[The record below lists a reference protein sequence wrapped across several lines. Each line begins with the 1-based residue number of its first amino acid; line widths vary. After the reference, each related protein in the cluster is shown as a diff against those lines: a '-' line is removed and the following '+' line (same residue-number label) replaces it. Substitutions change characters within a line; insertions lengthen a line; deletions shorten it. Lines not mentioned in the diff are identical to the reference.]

1 MLNEV
6 GIFLF
11 LILKIVFLGVAF
23 IFVINGI
30 DEFFIDLC
38 YFFRETYRKLFKTE
52 HNKCLTEEQLL
63 AKPEQAIAV
72 MIPCWDESA
81 TIQQMLKNTI
91 KTVNYSNYVIFI
103 GTYPNDPA
111 TQQEVDLLREKYG
124 NVERIVTPDDG
135 PTNKADGL
143 NWLYEGILV
152 FEKNYNKKFDI
163 FIIENSEDIIH
174 PLMLKLCNYVIPK
187 LDMIQIPV
195 HPMPRHWTNFTGN
208 HYLDEFAEKHTRDLI
223 VREALTGAVPS
234 AGVGTALSRKTLK
247 TVAAARSHQPFNT
260 NPLTEDYE
268 FGLQL
273 KEFGLKQAFVR
284 QWIWR
289 NKMVKGF
296 FSRIPKQ
303 KQVKEF
309 ISIREFFPNTFHTAI
324 RQKTQHVTDIA
335 LQRKIAMGW
344 HGNLAYR
351 YMLWRDR
358 KTLVT
363 NLVNFFGNFLI
374 VFILGLIIYNVLSKE
389 YNLPPL
395 VDGSSWI
402 TALISACL
410 FFLFWR
416 IIMRIL
422 FVVHTYDWLQGLLSI
437 PRFFWA
443 NTINFIATTNAI
455 VLYTKM
461 RTTSQKAASDKT
473 DQVYPSK
480 DELSAYRR
488 KLGDLLLDRRF
499 LTIEQL
505 NSALEIKAQSK
516 KRLGE
521 ILIDLG
527 YITEDQLI
535 QTLGIQFTV
544 ETQDI
549 DPYSTPLELLDMV
562 PFKSAV
568 AYNVY
573 PLALENNQLIMATN
587 EMLDE
592 KSLRNLEKSVG
603 HYIVLRIAANSDIS
617 FAIRRGYERRFTLME
632 SNFLGKALVENSEIS
647 PEYLTEALRTQRRRH
662 LPLGEIL
669 IRQGVLTVE
678 TLTKANK
685 DFLKQKEVKRMGEFL
700 LAQKHITPKQLN
712 IALVEQ
718 AQNCPLLGEV
728 LIEQGVITPE
738 NLEHFLSVWETN

>member
-6 GIFLF
+6 GIILF

-23 IFVINGI
+23 IFVISGI

-38 YFFRETYRKLFKTE
+38 YFFRETYRKLFITR
-52 HNKCLTEEQLL
+52 HNKRLTEEQLL
-63 AKPEQAIAV
+63 AKPEQAIAI

-81 TIQQMLKNTI
+81 IIRQMLENTI
-91 KTVNYSNYVIFI
+91 KTINYSNYVIFI

-111 TQQEVDLLREKYG
+111 TQREVNLIREKYG
-124 NVERIVTPDDG
+124 NVERIVTPNDG
-135 PTNKADGL
+135 PTNKADCL

-152 FEKNYNKKFDI
+152 FEKDNNKEFEI
-163 FIIENSEDIIH
+163 FIMEDSEDIIH

-195 HPMPRHWTNFTGN
+195 HPVPRHWTNFTGN
-208 HYLDEFAEKHTRDLI
+208 HYLDEFAENHTRDLI

-247 TVAAARSHQPFNT
+247 TVAAARNHQPFNT
-260 NPLTEDYE
+260 NSLTEDYE

-296 FSRIPKQ
+296 FSRTPKQ

-309 ISIREFFPNTFHTAI
+309 ISIREFFPNTLHTAI
-324 RQKTQHVTDIA
+324 RQKTRWVMGIA
-335 LQRKIAMGW
+335 LQGWSTMGW

-363 NLVNFFGNFLI
+363 NLANFTGNFLF

-395 VDGSSWI
+395 VDDSPWS
-402 TALISACL
+402 TALISTCL
-410 FFLFWR
+410 FFLVWR
-416 IIMRIL
+416 ILMRVL
-422 FVVHTYDWLQGLLSI
+422 FVVRTYDWFQGLLSI
-437 PRFFWA
+437 PRLFWA
-443 NTINFIATTNAI
+443 NIINFIATTKAI
-455 VLYTKM
+455 AIYTKL
-461 RTTSQKAASDKT
+461 RATGQKAAWDKT
-473 DQVYPSK
+473 DHVYPSE
-480 DELSAYRR
+480 DELRAYRR

-505 NSALEIKAQSK
+505 DSALEVKNKSS

-521 ILIDLG
+521 VLIDLG

-535 QTLGIQFTV
+535 QALGIQFTV

-568 AYNVY
+568 TYNVY
-573 PLALENNQLIMATN
+573 PLAIENDQLIMATN

-592 KSLRNLEKSVG
+592 KSLRDIEKSVG
-603 HYIVLRIAANSDIS
+603 RYIALRIAAKSDIA
-617 FAIRRGYERRFTLME
+617 FAIRRGYERRFTLKE
-632 SNFLGKALVENSEIS
+632 SNFLGKALVEKSEIS
-647 PEYLTEALRTQRRRH
+647 SEDLSEALRTQRRRY

-669 IRQGVLTVE
+669 IRQGVLTEE
-678 TLTKANK
+678 TFAKANK
-685 DFLKQKEVKRMGEFL
+685 EFLEQKEIKRTGEFL

-718 AQNCPLLGEV
+718 ARNCPLLGEV

-738 NLEHFLSVWETN
+738 NLEHFLSAWETK

>member
-6 GIFLF
+6 GIILF

-23 IFVINGI
+23 IFVISGI

-38 YFFRETYRKLFKTE
+38 YFFRETYRKLFITK
-52 HNKCLTEEQLL
+52 HNKRLTEEQLL

-81 TIQQMLKNTI
+81 IIRQMLENTI
-91 KTVNYSNYVIFI
+91 KTINYSNYVIFI

-111 TQQEVDLLREKYG
+111 TQREVDLIREKYG
-124 NVERIVTPDDG
+124 NVERIVTPNDG
-135 PTNKADGL
+135 PTNKADCL

-152 FEKNYNKKFDI
+152 FEKDNNKKFEI
-163 FIIENSEDIIH
+163 FIMEDSEDIIH

-195 HPMPRHWTNFTGN
+195 HPVPRHWTNFTGN
-208 HYLDEFAEKHTRDLI
+208 HYIDEFAENHTRDLI

-247 TVAAARSHQPFNT
+247 IVAAARNHQPFNT
-260 NPLTEDYE
+260 NSLTEDYE

-296 FSRIPKQ
+296 FSRTPKQ

-309 ISIREFFPNTFHTAI
+309 ISIREFFPNTLHTAI
-324 RQKTQHVTDIA
+324 RQKTRWVMGIA
-335 LQRKIAMGW
+335 LQGWSSMGW
-344 HGNLAYR
+344 HGSLAYR

-363 NLVNFFGNFLI
+363 NLANFTGNFLF

-395 VDGSSWI
+395 VDDSPWS
-402 TALISACL
+402 TALISICL

-416 IIMRIL
+416 IFMRVL
-422 FVVHTYDWLQGLLSI
+422 FVVRTYDWFQGLLAI
-437 PRFFWA
+437 PRLFWA
-443 NTINFIATTNAI
+443 NIINFIATTKAI
-455 VLYTKM
+455 AIYTKL
-461 RTTSQKAASDKT
+461 RATGQKAAWDKT
-473 DQVYPSK
+473 DHVYPSE
-480 DELSAYRR
+480 DELRAYRR

-505 NSALEIKAQSK
+505 DSALEIKNKSS

-521 ILIDLG
+521 VLIDLG

-535 QTLGIQFTV
+535 QALGIQFTV

-568 AYNVY
+568 TYNVY
-573 PLALENNQLIMATN
+573 PLSIENDQLIMATN

-592 KSLRNLEKSVG
+592 KSLRDIEKSVG
-603 HYIVLRIAANSDIS
+603 RYIALRIAAKSDIA
-617 FAIRRGYERRFTLME
+617 FAIRRGYERRFTLKE
-632 SNFLGKALVENSEIS
+632 SNFLGKALVEKSEIS
-647 PEYLTEALRTQRRRH
+647 SEDLSEALRTQRRRY

-669 IRQGVLTVE
+669 IRQGVLTEE
-678 TLTKANK
+678 TFAKANK
-685 DFLKQKEVKRMGEFL
+685 EFLEQKQIKRTGEFL

-712 IALVEQ
+712 AALIEQ

-728 LIEQGVITPE
+728 LIEQGVITPK
-738 NLEHFLSVWETN
+738 NLEHFLSAWETK

>member
-6 GIFLF
+6 GIILF
-11 LILKIVFLGVAF
+11 LILKIVFLGVAI
-23 IFVINGI
+23 IFVISGI

-38 YFFRETYRKLFKTE
+38 YFFRETYRKLFITR
-52 HNKCLTEEQLL
+52 HNKRLTEEQLL
-63 AKPEQAIAV
+63 AKPEQAIAIMV
-72 MIPCWDESA
+72 PCWDESA
-81 TIQQMLKNTI
+81 IIRQMLENTI
-91 KTVNYSNYVIFI
+91 KTINYSNYVIFI

-111 TQQEVDLLREKYG
+111 TQREVDLIREKYG
-124 NVERIVTPDDG
+124 NVERIVTPNDG
-135 PTNKADGL
+135 PTNKADCL

-152 FEKNYNKKFDI
+152 FEKDNNKEFEI
-163 FIIENSEDIIH
+163 FIMEDSEDIIH

-195 HPMPRHWTNFTGN
+195 HPVPRHWTNFTGN
-208 HYLDEFAEKHTRDLI
+208 HYLDEFAENHTRDLI

-247 TVAAARSHQPFNT
+247 TVATARNHQPFNT
-260 NPLTEDYE
+260 NSLTEDYE

-296 FSRIPKQ
+296 FSRTPKQ

-309 ISIREFFPNTFHTAI
+309 ISIREFFPNTLHTAI
-324 RQKTQHVTDIA
+324 RQKTRWVMGIA
-335 LQRKIAMGW
+335 LQGWSTMGW

-363 NLVNFFGNFLI
+363 NLANFTGNFLF

-395 VDGSSWI
+395 VDDSPWS
-402 TALISACL
+402 TALISICL
-410 FFLFWR
+410 FFLVWR
-416 IIMRIL
+416 ILMRVL
-422 FVVHTYDWLQGLLSI
+422 FVVRTYDWFQGLLSI
-437 PRFFWA
+437 PRLFWA
-443 NTINFIATTNAI
+443 NIINFIATTKAI
-455 VLYTKM
+455 AIYTKL
-461 RTTSQKAASDKT
+461 RATGQKAAWDKT
-473 DQVYPSK
+473 DHVYPSE
-480 DELSAYRR
+480 DELRAYRR

-505 NSALEIKAQSK
+505 DSALEVKNKSS

-521 ILIDLG
+521 VLIDLG

-535 QTLGIQFTV
+535 QALGIQFTV

-568 AYNVY
+568 TYNVY
-573 PLALENNQLIMATN
+573 PLAIENDQLIMATN

-592 KSLRNLEKSVG
+592 KSLRDIEKSVG
-603 HYIVLRIAANSDIS
+603 RYIALRIAAKSDIA
-617 FAIRRGYERRFTLME
+617 FAIRRGYERRFTLKE
-632 SNFLGKALVENSEIS
+632 SNFLGKALVEKSEIS
-647 PEYLTEALRTQRRRH
+647 SEDLSEALRTQRRRY

-669 IRQGVLTVE
+669 IRQGVLTEE
-678 TLTKANK
+678 TFAKANK
-685 DFLKQKEVKRMGEFL
+685 EFLEQKEIKRTGEFL

-718 AQNCPLLGEV
+718 ARNCPLLGEV

-738 NLEHFLSVWETN
+738 NLEHFLSAWETK